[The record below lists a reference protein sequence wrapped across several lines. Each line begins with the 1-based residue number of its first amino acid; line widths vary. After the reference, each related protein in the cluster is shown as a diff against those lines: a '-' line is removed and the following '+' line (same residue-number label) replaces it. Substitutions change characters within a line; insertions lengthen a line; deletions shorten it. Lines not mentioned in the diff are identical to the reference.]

1 MVKAASPIRLQD
13 ALMKSALLSASLNHR
28 SASEQIEHWASLGK
42 KVEQLLDHETVL
54 KINAGLARIRIEDVE
69 TAPLS
74 TDAVFARLET
84 QRQTAELS
92 KNVTTSPVK
101 YQASHTHTGLL
112 QEIDASGQVRV
123 GIFENG
129 QFKPHQFGA

>member
-13 ALMKSALLSASLNHR
+13 TLMKSALVSATLNHR
-28 SASEQIEHWASLGK
+28 STAEQIEHWASLGK

-54 KINAGLARIRIEDVE
+54 KINAGLARICIEDVE

-74 TDAVFARLET
+74 TDAVFARLKTQHET
-84 QRQTAELS
+84 GELS
-92 KNVTTSPVK
+92 NNVTTSPVK
-101 YQASHTHTGLL
+101 YQASSTHPGLL
-112 QEIDASGQVRV
+112 QEIDASGQIRL

-129 QFKPHQFGA
+129 QFKPQLCA